1 MIHSRGSKR
10 VGRALTVALVL
21 AAARALGDPTPAEA
35 PPPTH
40 LASSSAVHTDGG
52 SDLRLPPGYFLA
64 EPTWMRLDTETR
76 RLQDAETR
84 LRAENASLRASAA
97 TGWQPGWYTV
107 VLAVSG
113 GIALGAYLD
122 HKL

>member
-1 MIHSRGSKR
+1 MMRSRGSKR
-10 VGRALTVALVL
+10 AGRVLTAALVL
-21 AAARALGDPTPAEA
+21 AAARAAADPATAEA

-64 EPTWMRLDTETR
+64 EPTWLRLDAETR

-84 LRAENASLRASAA
+84 LRAENTSLRASAA

-113 GIALGAYLD
+113 GIALGVYLD